1 MKKEMNKEKEIQ
13 IDKLVLKCYLNICD
27 YYKVNYQIIE
37 KYLGEIQAKFTLNFM
52 DFFYTFMYLTLK
64 RKNGKITEK
73 QVNR

>member
-1 MKKEMNKEKEIQ
+1 MNKEKEIQ

-52 DFFYTFMYLTLK
+52 DFFILLC
-64 RKNGKITEK
+64 I
-73 QVNR
+73 